1 MTITA
6 ATATSMAKDEL
17 SRHAAIKPCCRK
29 AEVST
34 MLRLAGGIHRGQA
47 GLVIEAELDTG
58 AAARRLRTAIADVFG
73 HQADHVLTPGGP
85 DTRRHLVRIG
95 DSRAAENLARQA
107 GLVSADGRRV
117 SGLPAQVVTGAA
129 CDCEAALRAA
139 FLAAGSLTP
148 AGRSTTLEI
157 TCPGFETALAVA
169 GAARRLGVP
178 ARTRDV
184 RGVDRVTIKGGDEV
198 MATLTRM
205 GAHRTVRA
213 FEAPP
218 LHLASSSTRSA
229 AGFEGANQRRCEQA
243 AETARTRAQRALEI
257 LGHDAPE
264 HLIAAGQLRI
274 RHRLI
279 SLTELAQAA
288 DPPLTKDALAG
299 RIRRLLAK
307 ADLRAA
313 EQGIPGTQAYDG
325 ARLTA

>member
-1 MTITA
+1 MTTA
-6 ATATSMAKDEL
+6 DVATSMAKAEL
-17 SRHAAIKPCCRK
+17 SRQAVIKPCCRK

-34 MLRLAGGIHRGQA
+34 MLRLAGGIHRGQD

-58 AAARRLRTAIADVFG
+58 AAARRLRAAIADVFG
-73 HQADHVLTPGGP
+73 HQAECYVLTPGDP
-85 DTRRHLVRIG
+85 DTRRYLVRVS

-107 GLVSADGRRV
+107 GLVNADGRRV
-117 SGLPAQVVTGAA
+117 SGLPAKVVTGAA

-139 FLAAGSLTP
+139 FLADGSLTP
-148 AGRSTTLEI
+148 AGRCMTLEI
-157 TCPGFETALAVA
+157 TCPGFETALALA
-169 GAARRLGVP
+169 GAARRLGIP

-184 RGVDRVTIKGGDEV
+184 RGVDLVTIKGDAV

-205 GAHRTVRA
+205 GAHQTVQA
-213 FEAPP
+213 CEAPP
-218 LHLASSSTRSA
+218 LRLASSSTRSA
-229 AGFEGANQRRCEQA
+229 ANMEGANQRRCEQA
-243 AETARTRAQRALEI
+243 AEAARSRAQRALEI

-264 HLIAAGQLRI
+264 HLIAAGHLRI
-274 RHRLI
+274 SHRLI

-313 EQGIPGTQAYDG
+313 EQGIPGTQAHDR